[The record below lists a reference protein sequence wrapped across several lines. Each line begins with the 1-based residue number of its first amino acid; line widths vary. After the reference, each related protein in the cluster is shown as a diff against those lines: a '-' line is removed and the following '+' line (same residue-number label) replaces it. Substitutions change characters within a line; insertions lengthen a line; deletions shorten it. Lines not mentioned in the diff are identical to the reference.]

1 VKKCKVGYYYCYT
14 DKKCKK
20 IPVGYRRGLGG
31 YLRKETEE
39 EKKRSMK
46 YKSSLENNKYNYTC
60 PKGNTKDYPNM
71 LIYKKQ
77 GYANSKI

>member
-1 VKKCKVGYYYCYT
+1 
-14 DKKCKK
+14 
-20 IPVGYRRGLGG
+20 
-31 YLRKETEE
+31 
-39 EKKRSMK
+39 MK